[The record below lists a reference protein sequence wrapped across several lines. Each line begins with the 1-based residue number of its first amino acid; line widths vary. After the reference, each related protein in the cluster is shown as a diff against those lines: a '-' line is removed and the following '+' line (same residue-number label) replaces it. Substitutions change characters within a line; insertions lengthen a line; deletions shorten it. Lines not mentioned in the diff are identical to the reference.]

1 VKPVFRNDD
10 KIQRLKFRDW
20 FRENMPS
27 GSNGFV
33 VEDLDLVVRWYGR
46 SFDTDADGKFILV
59 ELKFGNSTIGIAQ
72 QKTFGL
78 IDKLLRLTDPE
89 KKRYLGY
96 FVIQYSDEDWDKSE
110 FKINGSPISRS
121 DFQDFWKL
129 KHLIPSYFDQEQPC

>member
-1 VKPVFRNDD
+1 MKPVFRNDD

-129 KHLIPSYFDQEQPC
+129 KHLIPSYFDQEQP